1 MHQLSSKG
9 SRVSDNFN
17 PPHMSESSSELSP
30 QSSLPSHTH
39 VWSLHNVLLQM
50 NSSARQKK
58 APAITQIIS
67 KDFSVELR
75 NCYRKFKVR
84 ANVTEQLCIA
94 LYIRHYIK
102 DRSFHKMMQT
112 ALNHFPSH
120 LQTLTLDLTFF
131 SFHISCCHHIQ
142 NHFRHM
148 CSQLTSQKKEK
159 KEVGYKI
166 LMECSHVLYLSTA

>member
-39 VWSLHNVLLQM
+39 VWSLHNVLLQI

-67 KDFSVELR
+67 QDFSFELR
-75 NCYRKFKVR
+75 NCYKKFKVR
-84 ANVTEQLCIA
+84 ANVNEQLYIA
-94 LYIRHYIK
+94 LNIRHYIK

-112 ALNHFPSH
+112 DFNHFH
-120 LQTLTLDLTFF
+120 LQSLTLDLTFF
-131 SFHISCCHHIQ
+131 SFHISCCHRNQ

-148 CSQLTSQKKEK
+148 CSQLTSQLTSQKK
-159 KEVGYKI
+159 
-166 LMECSHVLYLSTA
+166 